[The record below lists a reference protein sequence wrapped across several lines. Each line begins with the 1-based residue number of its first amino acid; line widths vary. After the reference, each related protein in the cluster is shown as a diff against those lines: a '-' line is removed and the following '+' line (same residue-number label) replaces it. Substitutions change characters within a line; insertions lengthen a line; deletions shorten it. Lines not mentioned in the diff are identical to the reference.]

1 MVLNHCIYLILNI
14 HLMERTLSIL
24 TLFLFC
30 FLLPQTSFAQ
40 LTFQWDAGVRVTLP
54 DDFEVDKNIP
64 GEFTASADGME
75 FHMLIFEEDLA
86 LEDMKDATLEIAE
99 ELAVAEIEEIRNI
112 ETPSGFE
119 GKYVEGNADGQII
132 IIAGLIDPE
141 STTNFFVVM
150 SFFDDDDLAIEDAQK
165 ILNSLTK

>member
-1 MVLNHCIYLILNI
+1 MKNI
-14 HLMERTLSIL
+14 FPAFSCLLL
-24 TLFLFC
+24 C
-30 FLLPQTSFAQ
+30 FLLQTSYAQ
-40 LTFQWDAGVRVTLP
+40 LTVEWDAGVSVTLP
-54 DDFEVDKNIP
+54 HDFEVDKNVP

-75 FHMLIFEEDLA
+75 FHMLIFEENVA
-86 LEDMKDATLEIAE
+86 LEDMKEATMEIAE
-99 ELAVAEIEEIRNI
+99 ELAVTDIEEIRNV

-132 IIAGLIDPE
+132 IVAGLIDPE